1 MATIYVINPNS
12 TQSVTDGIDEALD
25 PLRSDHGPEIEC
37 LTLSEGPPG
46 IQSQRD
52 VDGVIVPL
60 LKRAAALENRSAAF
74 VIACFSDPGLHSLR
88 EQSARPVF
96 GIAECGVLTALS
108 IGQRFGVI
116 AILPASIPR
125 HLRYFGAM
133 GVTDRLAGEVAVNM
147 GVVDLADEELTF
159 TRMADCG
166 RTLRDDRGAHVV
178 VLGCA
183 GMARHRAPLEH
194 TLGVPVVEP
203 SQAAVAMAI
212 GRVRLGGTASTFGGA
227 PERRS
232 IR

>member
-125 HLRYFGAM
+125 HLRPPRFERKKADSPRELLSTLLESPITLGSTLQPSLAASFLLIPVRSE
-133 GVTDRLAGEVAVNM
+133 GVSPRFPCPSFEV
-147 GVVDLADEELTF
+147 L
-159 TRMADCG
+159 
-166 RTLRDDRGAHVV
+166 
-178 VLGCA
+178 CA
-183 GMARHRAPLEH
+183 GRLISPTSVSR
-194 TLGVPVVEP
+194 
-203 SQAAVAMAI
+203 SAI
-212 GRVRLGGTASTFGGA
+212 T
-227 PERRS
+227 
-232 IR
+232 